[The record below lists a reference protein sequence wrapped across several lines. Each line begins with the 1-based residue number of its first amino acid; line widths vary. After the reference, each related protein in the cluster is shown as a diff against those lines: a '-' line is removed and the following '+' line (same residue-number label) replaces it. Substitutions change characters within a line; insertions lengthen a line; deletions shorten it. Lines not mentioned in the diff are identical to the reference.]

1 MDDIVCVA
9 PVGDRTGEGAVWSA
23 DEQAVY
29 WCDINRFL
37 IHRFDTATATVR
49 SFFFDEPVTALALTS
64 DAGRLMAA
72 LASRLILWQPAT
84 DARRDHGFKL
94 PGSPGVRF
102 NDGRPDPRGDFWIG
116 SMANNVRPDG
126 EGGDVPP
133 GLGKLFRVRGGDG
146 AVMVEPVGIANTL
159 CWSPDRKSFYFADT
173 LANLVSVYAYDES
186 TGDIS
191 DGRPLFRDFER
202 GLPDGSAMDA
212 EGCLWNAR
220 FGGGCVVRV
229 RPDGAIDRI
238 LEVPSINVTTCT
250 FGGPDLKTLY
260 ITTAGYG
267 GKPGQRL
274 AGSLFSVRVPVPGLP
289 ENIVRL

>member
-1 MDDIVCVA
+1 MGDIECVA
-9 PVGDRTGEGAVWSA
+9 PVGDRVGEGAVWSA

-37 IHRFDTATATVR
+37 IHRFEIASATVR
-49 SFFFDEPVTALALTS
+49 SFFFDEPVTALALTTE
-64 DAGRLMAA
+64 AGTLLAA
-72 LASRLILWQPAT
+72 LGSRLILWRPAT
-84 DARRDHGFKL
+84 DERRDHGFRL
-94 PGSPGVRF
+94 PGSPAVRF

-133 GLGKLFRVRGGDG
+133 GLGKLFRVRAGD
-146 AVMVEPVGIANTL
+146 ARVMVEPVGIANTL
-159 CWSPDRKSFYFADT
+159 CWSPDRKLFYFADT
-173 LANLVSVYAYDES
+173 LANLVSVYAYDEA

-191 DGRPLFRDFER
+191 DGRPFFRDFAR

-229 RPDGAIDRI
+229 RPDGAMIASSRCR
-238 LEVPSINVTTCT
+238 PSTSPPARSAGRTSR
-250 FGGPDLKTLY
+250 PY

-274 AGSLFSVRVPVPGLP
+274 AGSLFAQRVPVPGLP
-289 ENIVRL
+289 ENRVRL